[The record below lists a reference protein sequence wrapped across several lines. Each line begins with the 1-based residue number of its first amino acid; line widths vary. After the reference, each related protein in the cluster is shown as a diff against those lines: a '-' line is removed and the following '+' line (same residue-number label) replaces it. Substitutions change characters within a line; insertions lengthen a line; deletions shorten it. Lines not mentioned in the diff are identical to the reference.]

1 MLNPSSPG
9 RQWPSD
15 ALIDN
20 SIEKSSQLFLSKEK
34 ISEILSVSP
43 RTITAWRYRY
53 PDFPAR
59 KMGKHVR
66 YSLAEVLKWQQQ
78 TFGS

>member
-1 MLNPSSPG
+1 MRPVKTDHELFDS
-9 RQWPSD
+9 
-15 ALIDN
+15 LIGQV
-20 SIEKSSQLFLSKEK
+20 SQYFLSKEK
-34 ISEILSVSP
+34 LAEVLSVSP
-43 RTITAWRYRY
+43 RTIEAWRYNY

-66 YSLAEVLKWQQQ
+66 YSLPEVLKLNHT